1 MIALHSKRKYTY
13 AYRVRARIK
22 FRHNVAQILFQIDE
36 VKINKKEEEEEK
48 TRQFFRRSRL
58 DAAMKGSFHFASRY
72 PCRNEKERKI
82 DR

>member
-13 AYRVRARIK
+13 TYRVRARIK

-36 VKINKKEEEEEK
+36 VKINKEEEEK

-72 PCRNEKERKI
+72 PRRNEKERKI

>member
-13 AYRVRARIK
+13 TYRVRARIK

-36 VKINKKEEEEEK
+36 VKINKKEEEEK

-58 DAAMKGSFHFASRY
+58 DAAMKESFHFASRY

>member
-13 AYRVRARIK
+13 TYRARIK

-36 VKINKKEEEEEK
+36 VKINKKEEEEK

-72 PCRNEKERKI
+72 PRRNEKERKI

>member
-36 VKINKKEEEEEK
+36 VKINKKEEEHFS
-48 TRQFFRRSRL
+48 RQFFRRSRL

-72 PCRNEKERKI
+72 PRRNEKERKI

>member
-36 VKINKKEEEEEK
+36 VKINKKEEEEK
-48 TRQFFRRSRL
+48 TRQFFRRSRIL
-58 DAAMKGSFHFASRY
+58 NAAMKGSFHFASRY
-72 PCRNEKERKI
+72 PRRNEKERKI